1 MPIYTHILDTCPGSS
16 PCSMEMESDW
26 QTLKQFTRLCP
37 HHQSLRDGGLT
48 DQALLRA
55 HRQSWAVK
63 ETARA
68 AVKAELGLD
77 KEHPGVVY
85 LINADGSFTVLTDP
99 VSLIWVNP
107 DGSPGPLPLIRQ
119 NDRNRARTR
128 ALEAIAGIEKPV
140 GTSTVTVE

>member
-1 MPIYTHILDTCPGSS
+1 MAVYTHILDTCPGPR

-26 QTLKQFTRLCP
+26 IVLKQFTRLCA

-48 DQALLRA
+48 DQELLRA
-55 HRQSWAVK
+55 HRASWAVK

-68 AVKAELGLD
+68 VVKAELGLD
-77 KEHPGVVY
+77 KEHPGVAY
-85 LINADGSFTVLTDP
+85 LINADGSFTMLTDP
-99 VSLIWVNP
+99 VSLIWVSP
-107 DGSPGPLPLIRQ
+107 DGSLGPLPVIRQ

-128 ALEAIAGIEKPV
+128 ALAAIEPIEKPV